1 MSTTLLRQ
9 IQVVDPGGPAHGTE
23 VDLLVQDGKIARIG
37 QRIPKGTAKEI
48 KVLGLHASPG
58 WVDLQAHFRDPG
70 EEYKQGLLNGLDAAA
85 AGGFTAVAVLP
96 STQPVIDAR
105 AGIEHL
111 LRKGAGHAVRVLP
124 IGALT
129 KGLQG
134 QQLAEL
140 FDLSQAGAV
149 AFSDDQHALRN
160 ARLLMLALQYVLLFK
175 GVVMVF
181 PQDPDLS
188 QSGQMHESPMSA
200 RLGLRGIPAL
210 AEEVQLARDIALLAY
225 TGSRMHITTVSTAES
240 VALVRKAK
248 QDGLAITAAVAAHHL
263 LLDDGCLR
271 GFDTL
276 YKVLPPLRDPEH
288 IEALREG
295 VKDGTIDS
303 IVSDHRPEDV
313 EHKRVEF
320 AQAAFGAI
328 GLETSFAVANTA
340 LKGRLSLRRLVERF
354 SHGPRKVLGLPVPHI
369 TEGSPVEIT
378 LFDPEVQWLC
388 TQDDLVSRSKNS
400 PFIGQPLTGRPLGI
414 LRNGQR
420 TLSPALQEQMA

>member
-1 MSTTLLRQ
+1 MSKTLLRH

-23 VDLLVQDGKIARIG
+23 VDLLVEDGRFIRIG
-37 QRIPKGTAKEI
+37 QRLPKGAAREI
-48 KVLGLHASPG
+48 NLPGLHASPG
-58 WVDLQAHFRDPG
+58 WLDLQAHFRDPG
-70 EEYKQGLLNGLDAAA
+70 EEYKQGILNGLDAAA
-85 AGGFTAVAVLP
+85 VGGFTSVAVLP
-96 STQPVIDAR
+96 STQPVIDTR
-105 AGIEHL
+105 SGIEHL

-134 QQLAEL
+134 HQLAEL
-140 FDLSQAGAV
+140 FDLEQAGAV
-149 AFSDDQHALRN
+149 AFSDDQHAIRN
-160 ARLLMLALQYVLLFK
+160 ARLLMLALQYSIPLK

-181 PQDPDLS
+181 PQDADLAH
-188 QSGQMHESPMSA
+188 SGQMHESPMSA

-225 TGSRMHITTVSTAES
+225 TGSRMHVSTVSTAEG

-248 QDGLAITAAVAAHHL
+248 LDGLAITAAVAAHHL

-271 GFDTL
+271 GFDPL

-313 EHKRVEF
+313 EHKKVEF

-328 GLETSFAVANTA
+328 GLESSFAVANTA

-354 SHGPRKVLGLPVPHI
+354 SHGPRKVLGLPVYHI
-369 TEGSPVEIT
+369 AEGGPVDIT
-378 LFDPEVQWLC
+378 LFDPEVQWTC
-388 TQDDLVSRSKNS
+388 TKEDLVSRSKNS

-414 LRNGQR
+414 LRDAHR
-420 TLSPALQEQMA
+420 VLSPALKEQLA

>member
-1 MSTTLLRQ
+1 MSKTLLRH

-23 VDLLVQDGKIARIG
+23 VDLLVEDGRFIRIG
-37 QRIPKGTAKEI
+37 QRLPKGTAREI
-48 KVLGLHASPG
+48 NLPGLHASPG
-58 WVDLQAHFRDPG
+58 WLDLQAHFRDPG
-70 EEYKQGLLNGLDAAA
+70 EEYKQGILNGLDAAA
-85 AGGFTAVAVLP
+85 VGGFTSVAVLP
-96 STQPVIDAR
+96 STQPVIDTR
-105 AGIEHL
+105 SGIEHL

-134 QQLAEL
+134 HQLAEL
-140 FDLSQAGAV
+140 FDLEQAGAV
-149 AFSDDQHALRN
+149 AFSDDQHAIRN
-160 ARLLMLALQYVLLFK
+160 ARLLMLALQYSIPLK

-181 PQDPDLS
+181 PQDADLAH
-188 QSGQMHESPMSA
+188 SGQMHESPMSA

-225 TGSRMHITTVSTAES
+225 TGSRMHVSTVSTAEG

-248 QDGLAITAAVAAHHL
+248 LDGLAITAAVAAHHL

-271 GFDTL
+271 GFDPL

-313 EHKRVEF
+313 EHKKVEF

-354 SHGPRKVLGLPVPHI
+354 SHGPRKVLGLPVYHI
-369 TEGSPVEIT
+369 AEGGPVDIT
-378 LFDPEVQWLC
+378 LFDPEVQWTC
-388 TQDDLVSRSKNS
+388 TKEDLVSRSKNS

-414 LRNGQR
+414 LRDAHR
-420 TLSPALQEQMA
+420 VLSPALKEQLA